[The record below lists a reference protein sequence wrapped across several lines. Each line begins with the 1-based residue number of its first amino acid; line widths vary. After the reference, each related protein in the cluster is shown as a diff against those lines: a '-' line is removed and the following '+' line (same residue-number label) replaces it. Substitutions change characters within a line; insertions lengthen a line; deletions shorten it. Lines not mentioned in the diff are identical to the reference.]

1 MIGLAD
7 YGLCHIM
14 TTTIKISDE
23 LAAKIDE
30 FVGHHGFTSRTDFVR
45 KAILYSIVSL
55 HSKVTKKKVE
65 KE

>member
-1 MIGLAD
+1 
-7 YGLCHIM
+7 M

-55 HSKVTKKKVE
+55 HSKDKCVSE
-65 KE
+65 ENREG